1 MSYYQC
7 QRCLFETKQ
16 RTGIIRHLERKNKCI
31 KIFSS
36 YKYND
41 EQLYNMSLFIRK
53 KTNNEQLIIN
63 IKKEKQ
69 EKQEKQ
75 ENQEERNNKCKYCL
89 KIFSNKGN
97 LNKHLRKHEEGNI
110 PVFPIDYYQEKIN
123 KENNNEFNHQQI
135 SNSFSYQTISSETT
149 HIQQPIISEEIN
161 EISKN
166 ETYIQTDEQQSTQ
179 TPIQQ
184 NINQTIQNITVN
196 QQFNNFQ
203 LFNIK
208 YPNGFDKEWD
218 LSKISDEKKLFL
230 INCCNTKYSELL
242 KFILQ
247 NEVNLNVIL
256 ENENDTGIVYKND
269 TEKYIHLNKSDIIDQ
284 SLVKLNNQLN
294 ELCKETCLKNQEDPQ
309 NIEKYNYETLKINK
323 KLNDYKTNN
332 HNIKDGVQNLITNIF
347 NEKKDKSIDLMNKII
362 EEETKDNLLKNNG
375 F

>member
-41 EQLYNMSLFIRK
+41 EQLYNMSTIMRK
-53 KTNNEQLIIN
+53 KTSTQLVLKQKKLINEN
-63 IKKEKQ
+63 ID
-69 EKQEKQ
+69 
-75 ENQEERNNKCKYCL
+75 NQCKYCL
-89 KIFSNKGN
+89 KSFSNKGN

-110 PVFPIDYYQEKIN
+110 PVYPIDFYQEQIDNEK
-123 KENNNEFNHQQI
+123 KEDKKFNHHQT
-135 SNSFSYQTISSETT
+135 SNSYSYQTISSETI
-149 HIQQPIISEEIN
+149 HVQQPSVNEEIKEEIN
-161 EISKN
+161 ELNQN
-166 ETYIQTDEQQSTQ
+166 ETFVQNDETLSNNHIP
-179 TPIQQ
+179 PIQQ

-203 LFNIK
+203 LFNMK

-230 INCCNTKYSELL
+230 INCCTTKYSELL

-247 NEVNLNVIL
+247 NEDNLNVIL

-294 ELCKETCLKNQEDPQ
+294 ELCREICLKNQEDPQ
-309 NIEKYNYETLKINK
+309 YIEKYKYETLKINK

-362 EEETKDNLLKNNG
+362 EEETKNNLLENNG

>member
-41 EQLYNMSLFIRK
+41 EQLHNMSLFIRK

-63 IKKEKQ
+63 INQ
-69 EKQEKQ
+69 ENQ

-89 KIFSNKGN
+89 KFFSNKGN

-123 KENNNEFNHQQI
+123 KENNNDFMHQQI

-149 HIQQPIISEEIN
+149 HIQQPIINEEIN
-161 EISKN
+161 KLSKN
-166 ETYIQTDEQQSTQ
+166 KIYIKNDEQQSTQ

-247 NEVNLNVIL
+247 NEDNLNVIL

-294 ELCKETCLKNQEDPQ
+294 ELCRETCLKNQEDHQ